1 MEGIP
6 KAKSILRNLGAFRVA
21 GHQPTQVPWLGS
33 RVPIPF
39 VESKSER
46 PHGFCQL
53 FSQGRSVR
61 KVLTLFGQILSSICM
76 QNSDRSRRI
85 AARRWI

>member
-1 MEGIP
+1 MEGIA
-6 KAKSILRNLGAFRVA
+6 KAKSIFRNLGAFRGRRVPADA
-21 GHQPTQVPWLGS
+21 GALVGQSG
-33 RVPIPF
+33 PIPF

-46 PHGFCQL
+46 PPGFCQL
-53 FSQGRSVR
+53 FSQAISVR

-76 QNSDRSRRI
+76 QNSDRSSRI